1 MNRFPSCFDAQPIPS
16 QSSEV
21 VSMNV
26 LLCIIV
32 VLAGFV
38 SSSVYAQTT
47 TPKPQKFEIGTVQLL
62 NTPTVLSATSKGKLI
77 WKIKSPGN
85 ICSVLDHK
93 QVGFVFN
100 LCNSISVL
108 NHKNGKV
115 IWRRLDVAPEKIELF
130 AKDRLLVETP
140 IDGASA
146 STLTTVINVNTG
158 VNIAEASGF
167 IIRNTPK
174 YALLL
179 INELAGA
186 PLKRISLSRIDADTN
201 KVEVKTLKLSA
212 RSGCGTEDDLTGAK
226 IDHVDDQF
234 IYAQVGDSC
243 GVFDVK
249 LDWTKAR

>member
-1 MNRFPSCFDAQPIPS
+1 MNA
-16 QSSEV
+16 
-21 VSMNV
+21 
-26 LLCIIV
+26 LLRIIV

-38 SSSVYAQTT
+38 SSSVYAQTIA
-47 TPKPQKFEIGTVQLL
+47 PKPQKFEIGTVQLL

-85 ICSVLDHK
+85 ICAVLDHK
-93 QVGFVFN
+93 QVGFVLN
-100 LCNSISVL
+100 LCNSILVL
-108 NHKNGKV
+108 NHQNGKIV
-115 IWRRLDVAPEKIELF
+115 WRRLDISSEKIELF
-130 AKDRLLVETP
+130 SRDRLLVETP

-146 STLTTVINVNTG
+146 STLTTVINVNNG
-158 VNIAEASGF
+158 VSVAEASGF

-186 PLKRISLSRIDADTN
+186 PLQRISLSKIDANTN
-201 KVEVKTLKLSA
+201 KVEIKTLQLFA
-212 RSGCGTEDDLTGAK
+212 RSGCGTKDDLTGAK
-226 IDHVDDQF
+226 IDHADDQF
-234 IYAQVGDSC
+234 IYAQVGDLC